1 MGIQFIHID
10 GYARVGSTQTITDKK
25 TKQVKTKKK
34 RSARDIANEAE
45 RVEGNTAHI
54 ENPKPPNIIFG
65 CKPSEAVDLSEQWA
79 EEAKDA
85 IGRKLRKD
93 GLCLLA
99 GVISI
104 SRKDEA
110 GWEDLKGRSV
120 SWLKQTYGN
129 RLKSIVEH
137 QDEANPHL
145 HFYVVPNKNETFAK
159 IHHGFN
165 AVEQVKKEQAEKKK
179 ETTEK
184 IAYKQEQNLA
194 YIKAMREFQDKFYL
208 DVGYKSGLT
217 RLGPKIRRVPR
228 NIYKA
233 EQALAQSFKNTHK
246 NLEKIKQDAFKRGYQ
261 VKAREVEKEMS
272 TVFHIAKTQLLNIFS
287 RPGKS
292 DEQANE
298 YISRIKQL
306 ENELKDTRNELKD
319 TKNKYTALQKAV
331 KNHPEAVEIKKEYL
345 SSKSINTDDLD
356 RFLKDKK
363 RKQELDIELE
373 EKSSIQVE
381 LEDLEMYAKQGFKK
395 DNQGHPRKL
404 R

>member
-34 RSARDIANEAE
+34 RSARDIANEVE
-45 RVEGNTAHI
+45 RVEGNTSHI

-65 CKPSEAVDLSEQWA
+65 CKPSEAVDLAEQWSL
-79 EEAKDA
+79 EAKDL

-110 GWEDLKGRSV
+110 GWSDLKERSV
-120 SWLKQTYGN
+120 SWLKETYGD

-184 IAYKQEQNLA
+184 KEESQTEIEVKG
-194 YIKAMREFQDKFYL
+194 KAETNQPL
-208 DVGYKSGLT
+208 E
-217 RLGPKIRRVPR
+217 
-228 NIYKA
+228 IYKIENGDTLQAFKVTGNA
-233 EQALAQSFKNTHK
+233 EVSIKSKGVYSMQVKQDSKTESLTEKLKEFSQNIVQE
-246 NLEKIKQDAFKRGYQ
+246 NKIKER
-261 VKAREVEKEMS
+261 VSEMKK
-272 TVFHIAKTQLLNIFS
+272 KTQEVNTKTGTFWSFGLLAIF
-287 RPGKS
+287 GVV
-292 DEQANE
+292 
-298 YISRIKQL
+298 
-306 ENELKDTRNELKD
+306 
-319 TKNKYTALQKAV
+319 ALLV
-331 KNHPEAVEIKKEYL
+331 VGLIIY
-345 SSKSINTDDLD
+345 
-356 RFLKDKK
+356 
-363 RKQELDIELE
+363 
-373 EKSSIQVE
+373 
-381 LEDLEMYAKQGFKK
+381 FK
-395 DNQGHPRKL
+395 
-404 R
+404 